1 MARGTRLAK
10 HRRADRAGEVVGLDW
25 GGADR
30 AGRSHTRELLLQR
43 LQLGVPRAN
52 VGDRLRRPEEEVDD
66 RADEGRHQPEQIRE
80 EPGEAIP
87 DPAPRILVHPVRERE
102 PEDDGEDDGDVAGD
116 GEAGRLEEI
125 VDPRHES
132 HIPCAAGGKRR
143 GSRRSYHRVVAELRT
158 ERLLLRQWRDDDLE
172 PFAALNA
179 DPETMRFFPEPPSR
193 AASDALAEH
202 ARRHIEGEGWG
213 LWAVEV
219 VAGASF
225 IGFVGLSRPSFEE
238 HFTPAVEVGWR
249 LAREHWGHGYAT
261 EAGRAAVD
269 HGFEEVGLD
278 EIVSFTSELNEP
290 SWRVMER
297 LGMSH
302 DPADDFE
309 HPRVPVGHP
318 LRPHVLYRL
327 SHSDWAVSRAAS

>member
-1 MARGTRLAK
+1 M
-10 HRRADRAGEVVGLDW
+10 
-25 GGADR
+25 
-30 AGRSHTRELLLQR
+30 
-43 LQLGVPRAN
+43 
-52 VGDRLRRPEEEVDD
+52 
-66 RADEGRHQPEQIRE
+66 
-80 EPGEAIP
+80 
-87 DPAPRILVHPVRERE
+87 
-102 PEDDGEDDGDVAGD
+102 
-116 GEAGRLEEI
+116 
-125 VDPRHES
+125 
-132 HIPCAAGGKRR
+132 
-143 GSRRSYHRVVAELRT
+143 AELRT
-158 ERLLLRQWRDDDLE
+158 ERLLLRQWRNDDLE

-202 ARRHIEGEGWG
+202 ARRQIEDEGWG

-219 VAGASF
+219 VGGASF

-238 HFTPAVEVGWR
+238 HFTPTVEVGWR
-249 LAREHWGHGYAT
+249 LAREHWGRGYAT
-261 EAGRAAVD
+261 EAGRAAVAY
-269 HGFEEVGLD
+269 GFEEVGLE

-327 SHSDWAVSRAAS
+327 SRCGGAVSRAAS